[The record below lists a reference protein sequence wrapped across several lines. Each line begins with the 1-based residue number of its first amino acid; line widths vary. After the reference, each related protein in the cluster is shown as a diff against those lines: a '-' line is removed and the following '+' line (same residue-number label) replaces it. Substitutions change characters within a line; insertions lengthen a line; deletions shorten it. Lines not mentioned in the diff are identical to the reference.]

1 MAFKYRITEDS
12 INDAINTLPDGR
24 YSNPIAAAQ
33 AFGVSPRTLQQR
45 LQVTGLRSTWPP
57 TNRALSAEQEQSI
70 RDYIQ
75 CLDEQKISA
84 KISMIQAAANYLLQ

>member
-45 LQVTGLRSTWPP
+45 LQVTGLRST
-57 TNRALSAEQEQSI
+57 
-70 RDYIQ
+70 
-75 CLDEQKISA
+75 
-84 KISMIQAAANYLLQ
+84 